1 MNSIQ
6 QNFLSNMQIQDQYF
20 NTSKAAAAGQNK
32 ETGAASFQEILAQKT
47 QETANS
53 ATLKFSRHASNR
65 LADRQIE
72 LTEEQMDRLT
82 EGTLKAG
89 AKGIRDSLVM
99 VDDLAFI
106 VNVPNGTVITALDQ
120 TQADEK
126 IFTNIDGAVIA

>member
-6 QNFLSNMQIQDQYF
+6 QSFLSNMQIQEQYF
-20 NTSKAAAAGQNK
+20 KTAKAADTGQSK
-32 ETGAASFQEILAQKT
+32 ETGTASFQEILTQKT
-47 QETANS
+47 QETAGT
-53 ATLKFSRHASNR
+53 ALRFSKHASNR

-72 LTEEQMDRLT
+72 LTSAQMDRLA
-82 EGTLKAG
+82 EGTMKAG